1 MVKFDD
7 LVLISD
13 SSHEHNETYYFS
25 SWVVDFEA
33 SFHATPHRR
42 SFIIYK
48 GGNFSVVKMKN
59 YKKSKVIDVSDVKV
73 MTI

>member
-1 MVKFDD
+1 M
-7 LVLISD
+7 
-13 SSHEHNETYYFS
+13 
-25 SWVVDFEA
+25 DFEA
-33 SFHATPHRR
+33 TFHATPHRR